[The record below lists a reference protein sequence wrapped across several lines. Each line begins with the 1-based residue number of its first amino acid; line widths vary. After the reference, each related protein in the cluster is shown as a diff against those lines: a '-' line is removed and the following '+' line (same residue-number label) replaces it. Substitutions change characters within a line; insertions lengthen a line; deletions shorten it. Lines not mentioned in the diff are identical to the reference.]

1 MEEAQDLT
9 HASVLAPAAMALPS
23 LPGARLS
30 EDRVATEL
38 GEEIRSPDECG
49 SPIGSGDQETNKTYM
64 EIRLITNFTSP
75 TVASPV
81 FKTDEEG
88 AAFLLEKICRVIET
102 EPEDSPRVVDGW
114 LNRHFVRGLTGI
126 ALQRQKK
133 YYKLLVAQKQIE
145 YEQYYG
151 DWWVRPLQKT
161 DEKTE
166 SP

>member
-9 HASVLAPAAMALPS
+9 HDAVLAPVAMALPS

-64 EIRLITNFTSP
+64 KIRLITNFTSP

-88 AAFLLEKICRVIET
+88 AAFLLEKICKVIKT
-102 EPEDSPRVVDGW
+102 KPGSPIVVGGW
-114 LNRHFVRGLTGI
+114 LNRHVVQVFTGI
-126 ALQRQKK
+126 AEGRQKR
-133 YYKLLVAQKQIE
+133 YYTLPVAQKQIE
-145 YEQYYG
+145 YDLYLAG
-151 DWWVRPLQKT
+151 WWVRPL
-161 DEKTE
+161 
-166 SP
+166 

>member
-9 HASVLAPAAMALPS
+9 HASVLAPVAMALPS

-88 AAFLLEKICRVIET
+88 AAFLLEKNMQSDQNKTRQSHCGGR
-102 EPEDSPRVVDGW
+102 
-114 LNRHFVRGLTGI
+114 I
-126 ALQRQKK
+126 AQTLRRSSFHWNSRRKTKK
-133 YYKLLVAQKQIE
+133 VL
-145 YEQYYG
+145 
-151 DWWVRPLQKT
+151 
-161 DEKTE
+161 
-166 SP
+166 